1 MWGRTAVSSVIS
13 CVGKKLEE
21 SQRRL
26 QCWDLRRTLS
36 DAPKVQIHIS
46 RSDRFIR
53 RLGRSATRVTGRP
66 THGRLHTQK
75 NKDASKAMARELEVN
90 PNAVATLLSATQLV
104 IGRPEVRLSQRH
116 ATCVRTILHG
126 IPPIRL
132 PPSRPAEAA

>member
-1 MWGRTAVSSVIS
+1 MRPKFRSTFP
-13 CVGKKLEE
+13 
-21 SQRRL
+21 
-26 QCWDLRRTLS
+26 DLTGLFAGSAGAPHGLPGDQHMGACTL
-36 DAPKVQIHIS
+36 K
-46 RSDRFIR
+46 
-53 RLGRSATRVTGRP
+53 
-66 THGRLHTQK
+66 K

-116 ATCVRTILHG
+116 ATCVRTTLHG